1 MGSNPSTESNYKSA
15 MNSKDKMQMLCMK
28 NGTTAK
34 GYHRR
39 KEAKELNHIST
50 ESATNSGHVEALVLV
65 TVRSR
70 RANTRIN
77 EAAPRVDYY
86 TRNQQRRIPYAS
98 AGLCTCWFSNVST
111 GFDDEPRYDVVLH
124 ELATRRGIGNQL
136 MVVVSAGYSVEGT
149 MRNRFDYET
158 GNLDTMSFRLM
169 LRNQS
174 LDYSSDQLLSLSG
187 CCFVCMRARQQEEE
201 TSGEQPRV
209 ARDNYLDAGSAA
221 GRINTS

>member
-1 MGSNPSTESNYKSA
+1 
-15 MNSKDKMQMLCMK
+15 MK
-28 NGTTAK
+28 RD
-34 GYHRR
+34 Y
-39 KEAKELNHIST
+39 ELGFLL
-50 ESATNSGHVEALVLV
+50 EVLVEALVLV
-65 TVRSR
+65 TVGSR

-77 EAAPRVDYY
+77 ESAPRVDYY

-98 AGLCTCWFSNVST
+98 AGLCTCWFCDVST

-149 MRNRFDYET
+149 MRHRFDYET
-158 GNLDTMSFRLM
+158 GNLDTIPFRLM

-174 LDYSSDQLLSLSG
+174 LDYSSDQLLISTCDSVSISRSEEQSLRTLTDVFENRG
-187 CCFVCMRARQQEEE
+187 KKEEGA
-201 TSGEQPRV
+201 SGEQPRV
-209 ARDNYLDAGSAA
+209 VRDNYLDAGSAA